1 MELEG
6 QWAPIAISGHDVPCQ
21 AAWEQRGD
29 KLYAWTKF
37 RPPGRPEMTLHA
49 ETDLASIERRIAPV
63 MQAALAKRMGIPNHG
78 AAAGWGFMK
87 KLRRKIK
94 RAAKKIGKNKV
105 LRAVVQNT
113 RKVLDNPMVQQA
125 LASHPYGQSFLAARA
140 AARVAAKALKGSKR
154 AKNAIRNAAR
164 YAKAGVPKAQNM
176 MDMFAQAMNQLT
188 AAQQGYAQFQGDD
201 PTDRVLAMLEAP
213 AIAGIGCD
221 AWHAGGE
228 DAELQSELEMVDT
241 LTPSS
246 AASGAWDGVKWAAHA
261 LAPHSMA
268 AVADPFTARSALLD
282 GRAAMARRFA

>member
-1 MELEG
+1 
-6 QWAPIAISGHDVPCQ
+6 
-21 AAWEQRGD
+21 
-29 KLYAWTKF
+29 
-37 RPPGRPEMTLHA
+37 MTLHA
-49 ETDLASIERRIAPV
+49 ETDLAPIERRIAPV
-63 MQAALAKRMGIPNHG
+63 MQAALARQMGIPDNG
-78 AAAGWGFMK
+78 AAAGWGFAK

-113 RKVLDNPMVQQA
+113 RKALDNPMVQQA

-176 MDMFAQAMNQLT
+176 MDMFAQAMDQLN
-188 AAQQGYAQFQGDD
+188 AAQQGYAQFQGDSH
-201 PTDRVLAMLEAP
+201 DRVLAMLEGP
-213 AIAGIGCD
+213 AIAGIGC
-221 AWHAGGE
+221 ASWHAGGE
-228 DAELQSELEMVDT
+228 DAELQSELEMVDS

-246 AASGAWDGVKWAAHA
+246 AASGAWDGVKWAAQA
-261 LAPHSMA
+261 LSPHSMA
-268 AVADPFTARSALLD
+268 SVADPFTARSALLD